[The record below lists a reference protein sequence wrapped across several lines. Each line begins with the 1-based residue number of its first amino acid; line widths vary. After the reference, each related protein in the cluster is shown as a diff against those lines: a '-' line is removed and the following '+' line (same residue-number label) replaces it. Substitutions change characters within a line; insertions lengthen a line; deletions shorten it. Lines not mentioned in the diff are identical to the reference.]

1 MPLPAA
7 ALKPTPLAARLKV
20 LAAAALFSS
29 GGAAI
34 KAVHLAGWQVA
45 CFRSVIAA
53 FALFVLVR
61 EVRRWPNLRVLGV
74 GLAYA
79 CTLILFVLSTK
90 LTTAAAAI
98 YLQSTAPLYVLL
110 LSPWLLKESI
120 RARDIVYMVALALGL
135 GLFFVGVDPVSATA
149 PNPPL
154 GNLLA
159 LASGLTW
166 ALTVMGLRDLGRQ
179 AGQES
184 GSWAPAA
191 AFWGNVFAALACL
204 PLALP
209 VLASRPMDWVI
220 LGYLGFFQIAIA
232 YLFLL
237 RGLEKVRAF
246 EASLLLLLEP
256 VLNPLWAWLVHGE
269 RPGVGSL
276 AGGGVII
283 LATLV
288 KSWVDAREGRE
299 GRGAQ
304 PEPMPD

>member
-1 MPLPAA
+1 M
-7 ALKPTPLAARLKV
+7 

-34 KAVHLAGWQVA
+34 KSVHLAGWQVA
-45 CFRSVIAA
+45 SFRSVIAA
-53 FALFVLVR
+53 LALLALVR
-61 EVRRWPNLRVLGV
+61 ETRRRPNLRVLGV

-79 CTLILFVLSTK
+79 ATMILFVLSTK

-98 YLQSTAPLYVLL
+98 YLQSTSPLYVLL

-120 RARDIVYMVALALGL
+120 RARDLVYMAALASGL
-135 GLFFVGVDPVSATA
+135 GLFFVGLDPVSATA

-154 GNLLA
+154 GDLLA
-159 LASGLTW
+159 LVSGLTW
-166 ALTVMGLRDLGRQ
+166 ALTVMGLRYLGRE
-179 AGQES
+179 AGEEG

-191 AFWGNVFAALACL
+191 ALWGNVFAALACL
-204 PLALP
+204 PMALP
-209 VLASRPMDWVI
+209 VVASRPVDWLL
-220 LGYLGFFQIAIA
+220 LGYLGVLQIALA
-232 YLFLL
+232 YFLLL

-256 VLNPLWAWLVHGE
+256 VLNPIWAWLVHGE
-269 RPGVGSL
+269 RPGGGSL

-283 LATLV
+283 LATVV
-288 KSWVDAREGRE
+288 KSWIDGRE
-299 GRGAQ
+299 GGGVR

>member
-1 MPLPAA
+1 
-7 ALKPTPLAARLKV
+7 
-20 LAAAALFSS
+20 
-29 GGAAI
+29 
-34 KAVHLAGWQVA
+34 
-45 CFRSVIAA
+45 VIAA
-53 FALFVLVR
+53 LSLLVLVR
-61 EVRRWPNLRVLGV
+61 EVRRRPTPRVLGV

-79 CTLILFVLSTK
+79 ATMILFVLSTK

-120 RARDIVYMVALALGL
+120 RARDIAYMVALALGL

-166 ALTVMGLRDLGRQ
+166 ALTVMGLRDLGRH

-237 RGLEKVRAF
+237 RGLERVRAF

-269 RPGVGSL
+269 RPGNGSL
-276 AGGGVII
+276 AGGAVII
-283 LATLV
+283 LATLI
-288 KSWVDAREGRE
+288 KSWVDGRQ
-299 GRGAQ
+299 GRGAL